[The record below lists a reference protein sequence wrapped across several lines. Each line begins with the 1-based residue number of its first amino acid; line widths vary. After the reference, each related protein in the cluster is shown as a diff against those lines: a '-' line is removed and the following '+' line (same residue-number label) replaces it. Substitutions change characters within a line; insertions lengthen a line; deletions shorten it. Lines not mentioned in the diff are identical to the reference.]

1 MKAKKMKAQPST
13 YTLTSMQHKPI
24 TILIVDDHP
33 MVVEGLKTL
42 LSDNPA
48 VAVRTHFTNGNDTLE
63 FLEKE
68 IVDVILLDV
77 NLPDISGVEMVKLIL
92 DKRATIKILGLST
105 YSEPSIINQMI
116 KNGVKG
122 YLLKNAT
129 SDELVSAISKVHNG
143 EFYFGSE
150 IQKILAD
157 SVAQESKDVPKLTR
171 RETHVLRLIADG
183 KTTNTIAEELFISP
197 LTVETHR
204 RNLMQKLEVSNAASL
219 IKFAIEKK
227 FI

>member
-1 MKAKKMKAQPST
+1 
-13 YTLTSMQHKPI
+13 MQHKPI
-24 TILIVDDHP
+24 SVLIVDDHP
-33 MVVEGLKTL
+33 MVIEGLKTL
-42 LSDNPA
+42 LSDNES
-48 VAVRTHFTNGNDTLE
+48 VAVQTHFTNGKETLD

-77 NLPDISGVEMVKLIL
+77 NLPDINGVEMVKFIL

-129 SDELVSAISKVHNG
+129 SDELVNAIVQVHQNN
-143 EFYFGSE
+143 FYFGSE
-150 IQKILAD
+150 VQKILAD
-157 SVAQESKDVPKLTR
+157 SVTQESKDLPKLTR
-171 RETHVLRLIADG
+171 RETHILRLIADG
-183 KTTNTIAEELFISP
+183 KTTNVIAEELFISP

-219 IKFAIEKK
+219 IKIAVERKLI
-227 FI
+227 

>member
-1 MKAKKMKAQPST
+1 
-13 YTLTSMQHKPI
+13 MQHKPI
-24 TILIVDDHP
+24 SVLIVDDHP
-33 MVVEGLKTL
+33 MVIEGLKAL
-42 LSDNPA
+42 LSDNQT
-48 VAVRTHFTNGNDTLE
+48 VKVKTHFTNGKDTLE
-63 FLEKE
+63 FLDKE

-77 NLPDISGVEMVKLIL
+77 NLPDINGVEMVSLIL

-129 SDELVSAISKVHNG
+129 SDELGTAIAQVYRGNV
-143 EFYFGSE
+143 YFGSE

-157 SVAQESKDVPKLTR
+157 SIAQESKDLPKLTR
-171 RETHVLRLIADG
+171 RETLILKLIADG
-183 KTTNTIAEELFISP
+183 KTTNIIAEELFISP

-204 RNLMQKLEVSNAASL
+204 RNLMQKMEVSNAASL
-219 IKFAIEKK
+219 IKIAVEKK
-227 FI
+227 LI

>member
-1 MKAKKMKAQPST
+1 MKAQLST
-13 YTLTSMQHKPI
+13 YTSTSMQHKPI
-24 TILIVDDHP
+24 SVLIVDDHP
-33 MVVEGLKTL
+33 MVIEGLKTL
-42 LSDNPA
+42 LSDNEE
-48 VAVRTHFTNGNDTLE
+48 VEVKTHFTNGKDTLE

-68 IVDVILLDV
+68 NVDVILLDV
-77 NLPDISGVEMVKLIL
+77 NLPDINGVEMVKLIL
-92 DKRATIKILGLST
+92 DTRATISILGVST

-129 SDELVSAISKVHNG
+129 ADELAKAISQVNSG
-143 EFYFGSE
+143 NFYFGSE
-150 IQKILAD
+150 VQKILAD
-157 SVAQESKDVPKLTR
+157 SVSQERKDVPKLTR
-171 RETHVLRLIADG
+171 REKHILTLIAEG

-219 IKFAIEKK
+219 IKIAIEHKL
-227 FI
+227 I

>member
-1 MKAKKMKAQPST
+1 
-13 YTLTSMQHKPI
+13 MQHNPI
-24 TILIVDDHP
+24 NILIVDDHP
-33 MVVEGLKTL
+33 MVIEGLKTL
-42 LSDNPA
+42 LSDDPR
-48 VAVRTHFTNGNDTLE
+48 VHVKTFFTNGKDTLA

-68 IVDVILLDV
+68 NVDVVLLDV
-77 NLPDISGVEMVKLIL
+77 NLPDINGVEMVTKIL
-92 DKRATIKILGLST
+92 NKRATINILGLST

-129 SDELVSAISKVHNG
+129 SDELVNAITQAHNG
-143 EFYFGSE
+143 NFYFGSE
-150 IQKILAD
+150 VQKILAD
-157 SVAQESKDVPKLTR
+157 SVSNDNKDLPKLTR
-171 RETHVLRLIADG
+171 REKHILALIAEG

-219 IKFAIEKK
+219 IKIAVEQKLI
-227 FI
+227 

>member
-1 MKAKKMKAQPST
+1 MKAQPST
-13 YTLTSMQHKPI
+13 YISTSMQHKPI
-24 TILIVDDHP
+24 SVLIVDDHP
-33 MVVEGLKTL
+33 MVIEGLKML
-42 LSDNPA
+42 LNDNQTIE
-48 VAVRTHFTNGNDTLE
+48 VQTHFTNGQDTLD

-77 NLPDISGVEMVKLIL
+77 NLPDINGVEMVKFIL

-129 SDELVSAISKVHNG
+129 SDELATAISQVYKGN
-143 EFYFGSE
+143 FYFGTE
-150 IQKILAD
+150 VQKILAD
-157 SVAQESKDVPKLTR
+157 SVSQDSKDLPKLTR
-171 RETHVLRLIADG
+171 RETHILRLIADG
-183 KTTNTIAEELFISP
+183 KTTNIIAEELFISP

-219 IKFAIEKK
+219 IKIAIEQKL
-227 FI
+227 I

>member
-1 MKAKKMKAQPST
+1 MTHNPVQ
-13 YTLTSMQHKPI
+13 I
-24 TILIVDDHP
+24 VIVDDHP
-33 MVVEGLKTL
+33 MVIEGLKTL
-42 LSDNPA
+42 LQGDER
-48 VAVRTHFTNGNDTLE
+48 VIVKTFFTTGKATLD
-63 FLEKE
+63 FLEEE

-77 NLPDISGVEMVKLIL
+77 NLPDINGVEMVKLIL
-92 DKRATIKILGLST
+92 EKRATIKILGLST

-129 SDELVSAISKVHNG
+129 ADELVSAILQVH
-143 EFYFGSE
+143 EDHFYFGSE
-150 IQKILAD
+150 VQKILAD
-157 SVAQESKDVPKLTR
+157 SVSQVNQDTPKLTR
-171 RETHVLRLIADG
+171 REKHILSLIAEG

-219 IKFAIEKK
+219 IKIAFEKK
-227 FI
+227 IDLIALWIPS

>member
-1 MKAKKMKAQPST
+1 MQPD
-13 YTLTSMQHKPI
+13 PI
-24 TILIVDDHP
+24 HILIVDDHP
-33 MVVEGLKTL
+33 MVIEGLKTL
-42 LSDNPA
+42 LGDDTR
-48 VAVRTHFTNGNDTLE
+48 VVVKTHFTNGQDTLG
-63 FLEKE
+63 FLEKDT
-68 IVDVILLDV
+68 VDVILLDV
-77 NLPDISGVEMVKLIL
+77 NLPDINGVEMVDKIL
-92 DKRATIKILGLST
+92 NLRAKIGILGLST

-129 SDELVSAISKVHNG
+129 ADELIDAITQVHQGN
-143 EFYFGSE
+143 FYFGSE

-157 SVAQESKDVPKLTR
+157 SVAQESKDLPKLTR
-171 RETHVLRLIADG
+171 REKHILTLIADG

-219 IKFAIEKK
+219 IKVAVEKK
-227 FI
+227 LI

>member
-1 MKAKKMKAQPST
+1 MQP
-13 YTLTSMQHKPI
+13 KPI
-24 TILIVDDHP
+24 SVIIIDDHP
-33 MVVEGLKTL
+33 MVIEGLKTL
-42 LSDNPA
+42 LAGEATIHIKNY
-48 VAVRTHFTNGNDTLE
+48 FTNGKDTLE

-68 IVDVILLDV
+68 NCDIILLDV
-77 NLPDISGVEMVKLIL
+77 NLPDINGVEMVGMIL
-92 DKRATIKILGLST
+92 KKRENIGILGLST

-116 KNGVKG
+116 RNGVKG

-129 SDELVSAISKVHNG
+129 SNELVEAITQVHKG
-143 EFYFGSE
+143 RFYFGSE

-157 SVAQESKDVPKLTR
+157 SVSQNTKDIPKLTR
-171 RETHVLRLIADG
+171 REKHILTLIAEG

-219 IKFAIEKK
+219 IKVAIEKK
-227 FI
+227 LI